1 MNTEDS
7 QQEIIITRAMQIAD
21 PQVRSAYLENAC
33 GPDKA
38 VRQRIEALLQALEK
52 DAEPGETANP
62 ISVGAA
68 TPEHLGV
75 GLAEPTGTLIGRYKL
90 VEVIGEGG
98 YGTVYLAEQ
107 EEPVRRQVALKI
119 IKLGMATKQVIARF
133 EAERQTLALMDHPN
147 IAKVF
152 DAGATASGRP
162 FFVME
167 LVRGVPITDYCDQA
181 NLSPVERLDLFIQVC
196 QAIQHA
202 HQKGII
208 HRDIK
213 PSNIL
218 VAEHDGHAAPKVI
231 DFGIAKATAG
241 QALRGQTLLTAFEQ
255 FIGTPAY
262 MSPEQAQAGDQ
273 DIDTRSDIYSLGV
286 LLYELLTGRLPFGAK
301 GLLEAGVN
309 EMRRIIGEDAPL
321 KPSTRLSTLGV
332 EDLSTVAKQRCVE
345 PVKLIQLVRGD
356 LDWIVMRCLEKE
368 RGRRYGTAE
377 SLADDLRRHLRHEP
391 VEAAA
396 PRLGYRMGKF
406 VRRHR
411 AGLATAGALVVLLLA
426 AATVSTW
433 QAVRASRAEQ
443 ESRAVARFLEDMLK
457 TASPEQ
463 AQGRD
468 TALLREIVDKA
479 AARVDVELKN
489 QPRVMARLED
499 ILGNVYVDLG
509 EYGAA
514 EPLLSKALTVRE
526 RLLGQEHSD
535 TLVSVNSVG
544 SLLYAKGDHKGAEA
558 LFRRAL
564 KAGERTLGRD
574 HPGTMESANNL
585 AVTLKA
591 EADYAGAEPLF
602 RRALET
608 RERTLGK
615 DHPETL
621 RSMHDLAGLLYY
633 KGDYA
638 GAEPLFRRALE
649 VRERTLGKDHPDTIC
664 SLSSLA
670 ALLGDKSDYA
680 ATEPLLRRAL
690 EASERTLGR
699 DHPDTMLIANN
710 LAGTLSARNDYAAAE
725 SLLRRTL
732 ETRERTLGKDHPD
745 TLVSV
750 NSLAILLLTKSDYA
764 GAEPLFRRALETRER
779 TLGKDHPDT
788 LISVQN
794 LAFLLG
800 EGGDYM
806 QAEALY
812 SRALEAQERKPGRE
826 HPLTLVTV
834 DNLAYFAFLKGD
846 YVGAEALFRRV
857 VEARERTLGKEH
869 RDTLRSVNGLASVL
883 LEKNDCA
890 AAEPLCRRA
899 LEASERTL
907 GREHLITLLC
917 VNGQALLLKAKG
929 DYAGAELLF
938 QRALETRERT
948 RGKEHP
954 LTLATV
960 NDFAGSLLAK
970 GDYTRAETMFRRALT
985 SRQKVLGDQHP
996 ALASTLMG
1004 IAGCLSA
1011 QGKLAEAEGCYRQS
1025 LALYRK
1031 IGNPEHPQ
1039 IPVAF
1044 KNLTEMLK
1052 KQGKLA
1058 EAEAGGE
1065 APPLR
1070 R

>member
-7 QQEIIITRAMQIAD
+7 RQEIIITRALQIAD
-21 PQVRSAYLENAC
+21 PKARSAYLEKAC
-33 GPDKA
+33 GADKA
-38 VRQRIEALLQALEK
+38 ARQRIEGLLQALEK
-52 DAEPGETANP
+52 GAQPGETANP
-62 ISVGAA
+62 ISVGTA
-68 TPEHLGV
+68 TTQNLGAD
-75 GLAEPTGTLIGRYKL
+75 LAEPTGAVIGRYKL
-90 VEVIGEGG
+90 VEVLGEGG

-107 EEPVRRQVALKI
+107 EEPVRRQVALKV
-119 IKLGMATKQVIARF
+119 IKLGMDTKQVIARF
-133 EAERQTLALMDHPN
+133 EAERQALALMDHPN

-167 LVRGVPITDYCDQA
+167 LVRGVPITDYCDRS

-218 VAEHDGHAAPKVI
+218 VAEQDGKAVPKVI

-241 QALRGQTLLTAFEQ
+241 QALGGQTLLTAFEQ

-262 MSPEQAQAGDQ
+262 MSPEQAQAEGQ

-286 LLYELLTGRLPFGAK
+286 LLYELLTGRLPFGVK

-309 EMRRIIGEDAPL
+309 EMRRIIGEEAPP
-321 KPSTRLSTLGV
+321 KPSTRLSTLGA
-332 EDLSTVAKQRCVE
+332 EDLSTVAKRRCVE

-377 SLADDLRRHLRHEP
+377 SLAEDLRRHLRHEP

-411 AGLATAGALVVLLLA
+411 AALATVGAFVLLLMTGA
-426 AATVSTW
+426 AVSIW
-433 QAVRASRAEQ
+433 QAVRAGRAEQ
-443 ESRAVARFLEDMLK
+443 EKRAVVGFLADMFK
-457 TASPEQ
+457 SASPEQ

-468 TALLREIVDKA
+468 TTLVREILNKA
-479 AARVDVELKN
+479 TARVEVEWRNRPLFVASL
-489 QPRVMARLED
+489 QSV
-499 ILGNVYVDLG
+499 LGSVYIDLG
-509 EYGAA
+509 EYGTA
-514 EPLLSKALTVRE
+514 EPLLSKALATRE
-526 RLLGQEHSD
+526 CLLGKDHRD
-535 TLVSVNSVG
+535 TLESVHNMG
-544 SLLYAKGDHKGAEA
+544 CLLYAKGNYAGAEA
-558 LFRRAL
+558 IFRRTL

-574 HPGTMESANNL
+574 HPDTLARVNDL

-602 RRALET
+602 RRALEA

-615 DHPETL
+615 QDPETL
-621 RSMHDLAGLLYY
+621 RSVNDLAGLLQY

-638 GAEPLFRRALE
+638 AAEPLFRRALE
-649 VRERTLGKDHPDTIC
+649 TRERTLGKDHPDTIR
-664 SLSSLA
+664 SLNDLA
-670 ALLGDKSDYA
+670 TLLQDKSDYA
-680 ATEPLLRRAL
+680 AAEPLLRRAL

-699 DHPDTMLIANN
+699 DHPDTMIRVNN
-710 LAGTLSARNDYAAAE
+710 LAMMLMAKNDYAAAE
-725 SLLRRTL
+725 PLLHRAL

-750 NSLAILLLTKSDYA
+750 NSLALLLLDKSDYA

-788 LISVQN
+788 LTSVQN

-800 EGGDYM
+800 EEGDYM

-812 SRALEAQERKPGRE
+812 SRALEGQERTLGKE

-834 DNLAYFAFLKGD
+834 DNLAYSAFLKGD

-869 RDTLRSVNGLASVL
+869 IDALRSVNGLASVL
-883 LEKNDCA
+883 LEEGDYA

-907 GREHLITLLC
+907 GREHSVTLLC
-917 VNGQALLLKAKG
+917 VNGQALLLKAGG

-948 RGKEHP
+948 KGKEHP

-960 NDFAGSLLAK
+960 NDFGGSLLAK
-970 GDYTRAETMFRRALT
+970 GDYARAETMFRRALT
-985 SRQKVLGDQHP
+985 SREKVLGDQHP
-996 ALASTLMG
+996 ALASTLQG
-1004 IAGCLSA
+1004 LAGCLSA
-1011 QGKLAEAEGCYRQS
+1011 QAKLAEAEGFYRQS

-1031 IGNPEHPQ
+1031 IGNPKHPR
-1039 IPVAF
+1039 IPVVLRD
-1044 KNLTEMLK
+1044 LTEVLK

-1058 EAEAGGE
+1058 EAEAVAREAGGQ
-1065 APPLR
+1065 
-1070 R
+1070 